1 MNPSKI
7 TSKVLLAALFAMALP
22 LRADILRPLE
32 GGEIVAATSTEG
44 TELLLDMPM
53 GRFRFPRSDF
63 REVVALLDP
72 AKEWPTRRA
81 KALAGGAPERTA
93 AAMWA
98 LDYGLIAECEAML
111 NEARASDA
119 KHQPAARM
127 RDALDRLR
135 SSVDDPELP
144 PLLRGLPAEH
154 RVRRGPHVLLI
165 HQHSD
170 EDAAERVAVLEN
182 VITAYYLHFAAI
194 GLELPAPTRRIP
206 SMWFAR
212 KDEYVAYL
220 RSEEATAF
228 LNTRGYHH
236 QTRGLVVAFDC
247 RDEPAR
253 IRSREAIRS
262 GRQELD
268 KFAIQI
274 EKIPVKGRAT
284 VRLRD
289 EPRTL
294 DRAGAKSLAARL
306 RRQLDLQEIGLEL
319 SRRDLDWAI
328 AAHETV
334 HQLVALSKLAPRH
347 DSFPNALHEGLAMQF
362 ETIVGGRWGGLA
374 RPSALRVR
382 DFRTLAVPPRLE
394 PTLRDAG
401 FGPGYKAEAYARAW
415 ATVYYLRIERP
426 AVYLALLDGL
436 RAPADLPRPPGERA
450 GEILRSLIEP
460 REDDL
465 WRRWMAKRVRN
476 SDAATNR
483 DTP

>member
-1 MNPSKI
+1 MNPTRTMSQTI
-7 TSKVLLAALFAMALP
+7 VAAIFALTLP
-22 LRADILRPLE
+22 VRADILRPVD
-32 GGEIVAATSTEG
+32 GGEIVAAITREG
-44 TELLLDMPM
+44 TDLLLDTPM
-53 GRFRFPRSDF
+53 GPYRFPRSDF
-63 REVVALLDP
+63 REVVAILDP
-72 AKEWPTRRA
+72 AKEWPARRA
-81 KALAGGAPERTA
+81 KALAGGAPERTSA
-93 AAMWA
+93 ALWA

-111 NEARASDA
+111 SEVQTVDA

-127 RDALDRLR
+127 RAALDRLR
-135 SSVDDPELP
+135 TSLDDPDLT

-154 RVRRGPHVLLI
+154 RVRRGPHVVLM

-170 EDAAERVAVLEN
+170 ADAAERVAVLEN

-194 GLELPAPTRRIP
+194 GLELAAPTRRIP
-206 SMWFAR
+206 SMWFAH
-212 KDEYVAYL
+212 KDEYVAFL
-220 RSEEATAF
+220 RSEGATAF

-253 IRSREAIRS
+253 IRSRETIRS
-262 GRQELD
+262 GRAELD
-268 KFAIQI
+268 KFASQT

-284 VRLRD
+284 VRLRG

-294 DRAGAKSLAARL
+294 DRGGAKTLLESL
-306 RRQLDLQEIGLEL
+306 RRQLDLQEIAGEV

-347 DSFPNALHEGLAMQF
+347 DAFPNALHEGLAMQF

-382 DFRTLAVPPRLE
+382 DYRTLAALPRLE
-394 PTLRDAG
+394 PTIRDAG

-415 ATVYYLRIERP
+415 ATVYYLRTDRP

-436 RAPADLPRPPGERA
+436 RAPADHPRPPGERA

-460 REDDL
+460 GEDER
-465 WRRWMAKRVRN
+465 WHRWMTKQVRN
-476 SDAATNR
+476 PDPEPGQATR
-483 DTP
+483 